1 MKPRYLLILLLAAA
15 VAGGLFFLLPAG
27 DGDPSVDL
35 VVIFTSDLHGQVEPY
50 LNETGC
56 MVGGLSRIAT
66 ISREFEGAADGVL
79 LLSAGDDLT
88 GTMYSTFEGE
98 PELRAMTLAGYD
110 AACPGNHEFDY
121 GAATYW
127 NATRHAGFP
136 IVCANLIH
144 SGNGTVQPSAILDAG
159 GVKVGVFGLMTPDLA
174 RLSRPGDGVRVD
186 PDLAEVAARTVADLR
201 AEGAAIVI
209 ALTHTGMELDRE
221 VARSVAGIDL
231 IVGGH
236 DHIYANETV
245 EGPGGWKTIIV
256 SDGMRGERIGVLRFT
271 CTGTG
276 ITDPS
281 WKWVFLDETVPAD
294 PAVDAL
300 LASYLQEHRAAVNGT
315 AGVLAAPLDLRRS
328 AVRGG
333 EAAAGNLV
341 ADAWRAAVPG
351 ADIALVNGGGIRGDT
366 IIPAGPLSREDLETI
381 LPFQNRLVAV
391 SLTGGQIRQALEISA
406 AALSEETSGVASGGF
421 LQVSGLAF
429 TIDAGATPYTATYDA
444 DGTPHVVHPGNRV
457 RNVSVTFDGT
467 TAPLE
472 DGRTYR
478 VVMSGF
484 TAGGGDGYALFMGA
498 DVAAPGVSDIDP
510 VLEYLRVNV
519 PAAPTVEGR
528 ITVVNATGLK
538 GIYAGQGHVP
548 G

>member
-1 MKPRYLLILLLAAA
+1 MKPRYLLVLLLAVA
-15 VAGGLFFLLPAG
+15 VAGWLFFLLPAG
-27 DGDPSVDL
+27 DGDPSADL

-50 LNETGC
+50 QNETGC
-56 MVGGLSRIAT
+56 MVGGIARIAT
-66 ISREFEGAADGVL
+66 ISRAFGAAADDAL

-88 GTMYSTFEGE
+88 GTMYSTFGGE

-121 GAATYW
+121 GAPTYW
-127 NATRHAGFP
+127 NATDHAGFP
-136 IVCANLIH
+136 IVCANLIP
-144 SGNGTVQPSAILDAG
+144 SGGRAVRPSAILDAG
-159 GVKVGVFGLMTPDLA
+159 GVKVGVFWLMTPDLA
-174 RLSRPGDGVRVD
+174 RVSRPGDGVRVD
-186 PDLAEVAARTVADLR
+186 PDLAGVAARTAADLR
-201 AEGAAIVI
+201 AEGAAVVI
-209 ALTHTGMELDRE
+209 ALTHTGVELDRE

-245 EGPGGWKTIIV
+245 EGPGGWKTVIV
-256 SDGMRGERIGVLRFT
+256 SDGMRGERGGVLRFT

-281 WKWVFLDETVPAD
+281 WEWVFLDETVPAD

-300 LASYLQEHRAAVNGT
+300 LAPYLPEHRAAVNGT

-341 ADAWRAAVPG
+341 ADAWRAALPG

-366 IIPAGPLSREDLETI
+366 VIPAGPLSRDDVETI

-391 SLTGGQIRQALEISA
+391 NLTGGQIRQALEISA
-406 AALSEETSGVASGGF
+406 AALSEEMSGVASGGF

-429 TIDAGATPYTATYDA
+429 TIDAGATPYTATYDP
-444 DGTPHVVHPGNRV
+444 DGTPHVVHPGSRV
-457 RNVSVTFDGT
+457 RDVSVTSSGT
-467 TAPLE
+467 VAPLR

-478 VVMSGF
+478 VVTSEF
-484 TAGGGDGYALFMGA
+484 VAGGGDGYALFEGG
-498 DVAAPGVSDIDP
+498 DVAALGVYDIDP
-510 VLEYLRVNV
+510 VIEYLRVNV
-519 PAAPTVEGR
+519 PAAPAVEGR
-528 ITVVNATGLK
+528 ITVVNAT
-538 GIYAGQGHVP
+538 
-548 G
+548 